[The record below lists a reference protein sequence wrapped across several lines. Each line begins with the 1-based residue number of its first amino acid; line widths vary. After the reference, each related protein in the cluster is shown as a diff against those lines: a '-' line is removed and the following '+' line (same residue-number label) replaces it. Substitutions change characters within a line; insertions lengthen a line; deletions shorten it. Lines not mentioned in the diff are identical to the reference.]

1 MVKEYKLRLL
11 PVQAANEQSII
22 ECVAKEK
29 GIDSRTIKGIRIIH
43 RSIDARQR
51 TIVVNLDIQVYIN
64 EMPPANSFTPIEYH
78 DVSIR
83 KR

>member
-22 ECVAKEK
+22 ESVAKEK
-29 GIDSRTIKGIRIIH
+29 GIDSRTIKGIRIVH

-51 TIVVNLDIQVYIN
+51 TIVVNLDVQV
-64 EMPPANSFTPIEYH
+64 
-78 DVSIR
+78 
-83 KR
+83 